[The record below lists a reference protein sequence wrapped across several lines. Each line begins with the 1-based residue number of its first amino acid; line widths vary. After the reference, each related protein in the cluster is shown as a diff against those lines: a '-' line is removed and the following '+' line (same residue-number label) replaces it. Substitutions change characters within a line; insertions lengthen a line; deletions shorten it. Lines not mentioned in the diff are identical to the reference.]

1 MKKFLN
7 NMINE
12 VKSSSNVVIMTH
24 RHMDLD
30 GFGSALGLYEVI
42 LKYNKNVSIITN
54 REEMDSSISKSVEK
68 LDVNKY
74 DFINE
79 EQLFSKIN
87 ENSLILILDVHKKE
101 MLEVPDVVDQNY
113 KIIIIDHHIVGNNP
127 IDNTVFTY
135 IKPGTSSTVEI
146 VTQILEEENVK
157 IDSIVATIMLAGMYI
172 DTNNFNLKTTK
183 DTYLSGAFLM
193 ENGADNVMKQEIFQ
207 ENRKSFIERQNL
219 LKHSY
224 MINDNMI
231 ICVLDKTIYTGVDLA
246 KISDE
251 LLQIEEVDA
260 SFTIGFVD
268 ENIIGISARS
278 LGIINVE
285 KIMNKFGG
293 GGHKTDAA
301 ARIET
306 TDIKEIKN
314 KLETILK

>member
-157 IDSIVATIMLAGMYI
+157 IEPIVATIMLAGMYI